1 MRIQKLIIAAIITFL
16 SITCLSQDKQSY
28 IAQKSKGIILGY
40 GILNESMPGNY
51 NYQISQIIYNY
62 SIPLLNKKR
71 DRIHNLLIHF
81 EPQINPVFLSK
92 NEIEFETGINVGLIY
107 NLKLDDNVLLDVGVG
122 TGPHFLSFDSNKQSN
137 GFIFANNFILGIS
150 RRFTGKQND
159 WEIILQARFRHISNL
174 NITIPNAGIDNL
186 IIYCGISKLF

>member
-1 MRIQKLIIAAIITFL
+1 MF
-16 SITCLSQDKQSY
+16 
-28 IAQKSKGIILGY
+28 
-40 GILNESMPGNY
+40 
-51 NYQISQIIYNY
+51 
-62 SIPLLNKKR
+62 LNKNK
-71 DRIHNLLIHF
+71 
-81 EPQINPVFLSK
+81 
-92 NEIEFETGINVGLIY
+92 IEFETGINVGLIY

-122 TGPHFLSFDSNKQSN
+122 TGPHFISFDSSKQSN

-186 IIYCGISKLF
+186 IIYSGISKLF